1 MRRNRISSARNS
13 SLVFDPSAIRICQIN
28 ENLTVLTLI
37 MNDKVVIENNKENNV
52 AKVVKQDN
60 IKVTEIRSISWFEKL
75 TIRII
80 WKTLSEKMRK
90 YDVIFYKN

>member
-1 MRRNRISSARNS
+1 M
-13 SLVFDPSAIRICQIN
+13 
-28 ENLTVLTLI
+28 LTLI

-60 IKVTEIRSISWFEKL
+60 IKVTETRSISWFKKL

-80 WKTLSEKMRK
+80 
-90 YDVIFYKN
+90 